1 MEVVEQPLGGRR
13 DRTLLVDCLAYGLV
27 GVGQDP
33 RIVGAA
39 PGEPEPGKAQI
50 PSGLCFCKTLG
61 VLFQPLRAEYFGP

>member
-1 MEVVEQPLGGRR
+1 MEVVEQPLGGRS

-39 PGEPEPGKAQI
+39 PGEAEPGQA
-50 PSGLCFCKTLG
+50 
-61 VLFQPLRAEYFGP
+61 